1 MTRLCQCPNCHC
13 KFKTIGNL
21 SKHRSKKHSN
31 SVKASIRNGI
41 RNSPNNPNNKLERAG
56 KALQTISELVIAI
69 TPALV
74 TKQPLLLL
82 NAADEIKK
90 TIETVQDLLK

>member
-1 MTRLCQCPNCHC
+1 MAKLLQCPNCHC
-13 KFKTIGNL
+13 KFKNIGNL
-21 SKHRSKKHSN
+21 SKHRIKKHAN

-56 KALQTISELVIAI
+56 KALKSISELVVAI

-74 TKQPLLLL
+74 TKQPLLIA
-82 NAADEIKK
+82 NAAQEIVQVIKD
-90 TIETVQDLLK
+90 VQDLIK